1 MSTLKISAR
10 NAGQV
15 ELEKYCPRCC
25 WYLLRLKKM
34 PFQIGMPGI
43 MFYMERA
50 EKEFILSFLKKFDAV
65 PKYFG
70 PFADCIEPVEF
81 PFSMCEHHEETGV
94 DVSARVDMMLRKKD
108 GKICLLDLKTAKP
121 DGGGKVFRPQYEIQV
136 IGYSWV
142 AEAAGIGDV
151 GTAGLLYG
159 DIQLDEFL
167 KDPLKFKTDAGIN
180 VPFRFHAH
188 EVELDYSR
196 LTRCLKEMNK
206 LWQDARPPKGADDCK
221 DCQLLTRLIDF
232 ETSIRASDQRLFVT
246 APEYR
251 AYLHTQD
258 YYRKLTRSFSSAEAL
273 LNDEEWEWD
282 KDGGMWMNWDFS

>member
-15 ELEKYCPRCC
+15 ELEKYCPRCV
-25 WYLLRLKKM
+25 WYLLRMKKM
-34 PFQIGMPGI
+34 PFQFGMPGL
-43 MFYMERA
+43 MFYMEKA
-50 EKEFILSFLKKFDAV
+50 EKEFILAYLTKFDNV

-81 PFSMCEHHEETGV
+81 PYSMSHYHEETGV
-94 DVSARVDMMLRKKD
+94 DVTARVDMMLRKKD

-142 AEAAGIGDV
+142 TKASNIGEV
-151 GTAGLLYG
+151 GTAGLLYC
-159 DIQLDEFL
+159 DIQLDEFI
-167 KDPLKFKTDAGIN
+167 KNPLKFKTDSGIV
-180 VPFRFHAH
+180 VPFQFHAH

-196 LTRCLKEMNK
+196 LTRCLVEVNK
-206 LWQDARPPKGADDCK
+206 LWQEARPPKGADKCK

-232 ETSIRASDQRLFVT
+232 ESSRRSEDQRLF
-246 APEYR
+246 ASFPDFR
-251 AYLHTQD
+251 NFLHLQD
-258 YYRKLTRSFSSAEAL
+258 YYRKLTRGPVGDIDTNL
-273 LNDEEWEWD
+273 TDEEWDSE
-282 KDGGMWMNWDFS
+282 GGMWTEWDFS